1 MRIIYDIS
9 WLGESY
15 LESAA
20 ASGVSRVIE
29 NVATGLVASPE
40 CEVSFCASRSLK
52 AVRGSLDYLK
62 SQPKFEGVPFLA
74 TKTAKLSKAL
84 DNRLRDLNT
93 EIDGAAVTD
102 LLRNQDL
109 SWASAKKLKLHKRIE
124 RQVLARSGR
133 AVEEQ
138 KPFDLR
144 WLARADIFHSPIHP
158 VPRQVRGVRRFL
170 TFYDI
175 IPILYPG
182 FCVPG
187 QLKFTNA
194 VLQSIESEDWVIC
207 ISQATRNDLCNHV
220 SIDPA
225 RVFVTHLAAA
235 PELFYPCDDRE
246 RIASARTQYHIPDG
260 PYILS
265 LNNLEPRKNIGHVV
279 RCFAKL
285 VQEENIND
293 LNLVL
298 VGAKGW
304 LYDEILETISA
315 YDSLRD
321 RIIVT
326 DYVADEHLAALYS
339 DALAFVFPSF
349 YEGFGL
355 PALEAMQCGVPVI
368 TSNTSSLPE
377 VVGDAGL
384 MVEPEDVDGL
394 CDAILQVY
402 RSAFLR
408 EAMSRKSLERSK
420 QFSWDKSVQETISAY
435 KVALAD

>member
-9 WLGESY
+9 WLGECY
-15 LESAA
+15 LESVAG
-20 ASGVSRVIE
+20 SGVSRVVE
-29 NVATGLVASPE
+29 NVAAGLVISPE
-40 CEVSFCASRSLK
+40 CEVSFCASRSFK
-52 AVRGSLDYLK
+52 AVRGCLDYLRTQ
-62 SQPKFEGVPFLA
+62 SRFDRVPFLA
-74 TKTAKLSKAL
+74 TRTAKLSKVL
-84 DNRLRDLNT
+84 DNRLRELNT
-93 EIDGAAVTD
+93 EIDKVAVSD
-102 LLRNQDL
+102 LLRAQDF
-109 SWASAKKLKLHKRIE
+109 SWASARKLKLHKRIE
-124 RQVLARSGR
+124 RQFVARSGR
-133 AVEEQ
+133 AVEDR
-138 KPFDLR
+138 KPFDPR
-144 WLARADIFHSPIHP
+144 WLTRADIFHSPIHP
-158 VPRQVRGVRRFL
+158 VPRQMRGVKRFL

-175 IPILYPG
+175 IPILYPD

-194 VLQSIESEDWVIC
+194 LLQSIEAEDWVIC
-207 ISQATRNDLCNHV
+207 ISQATRNDLCNRV

-225 RVFVTHLAAA
+225 RVFVAYLAAA
-235 PELFYPCDDRE
+235 PELFYRCEDRE
-246 RIASARTQYHIPDG
+246 RIAAARTLYQIPDG
-260 PYILS
+260 PYLLS

-279 RCFAKL
+279 RCFARL
-285 VQEENIND
+285 VQEQNIND

-326 DYVADEHLAALYS
+326 GYVTDEHLAALYS

-355 PALEAMQCGVPVI
+355 PALEAMQCGLPVI

-384 MVEPEDVDGL
+384 MLEPDDVDGL
-394 CDAILQVY
+394 CHAVLQLY
-402 RSAFLR
+402 RSASLR
-408 EAMSRKSLERSK
+408 ETMSRKSLERSK
-420 QFSWDKSVQETISAY
+420 QFSWEISVQETISAY
-435 KVALAD
+435 KVALAE